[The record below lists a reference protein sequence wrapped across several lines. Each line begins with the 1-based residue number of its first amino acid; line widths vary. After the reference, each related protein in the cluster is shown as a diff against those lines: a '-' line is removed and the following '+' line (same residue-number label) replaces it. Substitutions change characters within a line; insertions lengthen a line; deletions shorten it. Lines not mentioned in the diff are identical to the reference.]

1 MSDDKISFTAH
12 LEELRKRLIISIV
25 AVVVGFVA
33 CYHFAKEIFI
43 ILARPLQQA
52 LPPNS
57 SLVFINPTEAFLT
70 YLKTAF
76 LAGFFLA
83 IPIILYQVWKF
94 IAPGLYKE
102 ERSYVIPFVL
112 SSSILFIGG
121 ALFGYFMVFPLAFKF
136 LMGFSSDMIQA
147 FPSMKE
153 YLSFVIKLLIAFGVV
168 FETPV
173 FIFFLAKLGIVNYE
187 MLKAYRKYFL
197 VLAFVIGA
205 LLTPPDPLSQ
215 IMMAVPL
222 LILYEVSVLVTKY
235 FGKKK
240 VEEEEETKD
249 DEESEEA

>member
-1 MSDDKISFTAH
+1 MNDGKISFTAH

-25 AVVVGFVA
+25 AIGVCFVA
-33 CYHFAKEIFI
+33 CYSFSQQIFA
-43 ILARPLQQA
+43 ILARPLQEV

-70 YLKTAF
+70 YLKTA
-76 LAGFFLA
+76 LLTGFFLA

-102 ERSYVIPFVL
+102 ERSYVVPFVV

-121 ALFGYFMVFPLAFKF
+121 ALFGFFMVFPLAFKF
-136 LMGFSSDMIQA
+136 LMGFSSDKIQA

-187 MLKAYRKYFL
+187 MLKTYRKYFL
-197 VLAFVIGA
+197 VVAFVIGA
-205 LLTPPDPLSQ
+205 FLTPPDPLSQ

-222 LILYEVSVLVTKY
+222 LVLYEISVLVTKY

-240 VEEEEETKD
+240 VAVEEEED
-249 DEESEEA
+249 D